1 MTKCKLKILYEMLQ
15 GFQRV
20 FDHIED
26 VRRYGVREIPALGN
40 KKS

>member
-1 MTKCKLKILYEMLQ
+1 MAKCKLKILQEMLQ

-26 VRRYGVREIPALGN
+26 VRRYGVQQLPALEN